1 MRTIKIALL
10 CVLSTVGIALVTS
23 MSVPAHAQ
31 YYGGLPLNGV
41 RGTLPTD
48 ANNLLFESRFFSAAD
63 ALENGGT
70 DLKFGYR
77 FSSSLVP
84 HLALVGQYADATRW
98 GGQKLL
104 FGPTQAAQRTNS
116 YGLDLVGSLP
126 LFDRLSITGNAGVA
140 RVRADSI
147 FGGAAPIGLISSSA
161 DRYTS
166 AARVG
171 LGLQYDFNRSLGFRF
186 GLERYRNLNG
196 NSFAGNDLDG
206 DTFSFGIRIRF

>member
-1 MRTIKIALL
+1 MRTKTISLLGALGV
-10 CVLSTVGIALVTS
+10 VLAFML
-23 MSVPAHAQ
+23 SVPAHAQ
-31 YYGGLPLNGV
+31 YYGGLPLNAV

-63 ALENGGT
+63 SLENGGT

-104 FGPTQAAQRTNS
+104 FGPTQSAQRSNS

-126 LFDRLSITGNAGVA
+126 LFDRMSVTGNAGVA

-147 FGGAAPIGLISSSA
+147 FGGAAPIGLLGDSA
-161 DRYTS
+161 SRYTS

-171 LGLQYDFNRSLGFRF
+171 LGVQYDFNRSLGFRF
-186 GLERYRNLNG
+186 GVARYRNLNG
-196 NSFAGNDLDG
+196 NSFAGSDLDG